1 MMIEKIGLP
10 AMLEQAAEEASE
22 LAKAALKY
30 ARVLFNEN
38 PTPVTKDKAFNDLTE
53 EYSDFILCAEELG
66 LQIIPEDASLD
77 FPEDAKQKLL
87 YLAREALKAADGLL
101 LFDILIRS
109 SGKDLFLKN
118 ELNKNLTCIAQAA
131 NDLDIRYDKD
141 IEWRKQERFRKRW
154 ADKETGPDTRYEQQ
168 ENNKSI

>member
-1 MMIEKIGLP
+1 MIEKIGLP

-30 ARVLFNEN
+30 ARILFNEN

-66 LQIIPEDASLD
+66 LKIIPKDASLD

-118 ELNKNLTCIAQAA
+118 IGSRYFVREILKSLLVTERQHIQAKVPGCAKRSTCTLSTLINLNSALYA
-131 NDLDIRYDKD
+131 
-141 IEWRKQERFRKRW
+141 
-154 ADKETGPDTRYEQQ
+154 
-168 ENNKSI
+168 

>member
-30 ARVLFNEN
+30 ARVLFGEN

-53 EYSDFILCAEELG
+53 EYSDFILCAGELG
-66 LQIIPEDASLD
+66 LEIIPDASSD
-77 FPEDAKQKLL
+77 IPEDAKQKLL
-87 YLAREALKAADGLL
+87 YLAREALKAADDLL
-101 LFDILIRS
+101 LFDILTRS
-109 SGKDLFLKN
+109 SGKDLFLRD
-118 ELNKNLTCIAQAA
+118 ELNKKLTYIAQIA

-141 IEWRKQERFRKRW
+141 LEWRKQERFRKRW
-154 ADKETGPDTRYEQQ
+154 ADKDTQ
-168 ENNKSI
+168 KTAD